1 MGMEVNVLLFDKF
14 ETLDAFGP
22 VEVLSQIKDF
32 KINYIS
38 KDGAVVHSY
47 QGFKVIT
54 EDVKSIDKNGIL
66 IIPGGIGVRDLVNDT
81 DFLNML
87 KHLAED
93 SQFCLSICTGSALLA
108 KCGVLNN
115 IKATSNKKALEWVKQ
130 TNENVIWIDKARW
143 VVDGKFYTSSG
154 VSAGMDMALGFVSD
168 QFGKDKAYEI
178 SEFIEYIWNED
189 KSKDIFYTFG
199 N

>member
-1 MGMEVNVLLFDKF
+1 MEVNVLLFDKF

-189 KSKDIFYTFG
+189 KSKDTFYNLG

>member
-1 MGMEVNVLLFDKF
+1 MEVNVLLFDKF

-22 VEVLSQIKDF
+22 VEILSQIKDF

-54 EDVKSIDKNGIL
+54 EDIKSIDKNGIL
-66 IIPGGIGVRDLVNDT
+66 VIPGGIGVRDLVNDT

-87 KHLAED
+87 KHLVEE
-93 SQFCLSICTGSALLA
+93 SRFCLSICTGSALLA
-108 KCGVLNN
+108 KGGVLNN
-115 IKATSNKKALEWVKQ
+115 IKATSNKKALKWVKQ

-189 KSKDIFYTFG
+189 KSKDIFYS
-199 N
+199 

>member
-1 MGMEVNVLLFDKF
+1 MEVNVLLFDKF

-22 VEVLSQIKDF
+22 VEILSQIKDF

-47 QGFKVIT
+47 QGVKIIT

-66 IIPGGIGVRDLVNDT
+66 VIPGGIGVRDLVNDT

-87 KHLAED
+87 KHLAKK
-93 SQFCLSICTGSALLA
+93 SRFCLSICTGSALLA

-130 TNENVIWIDKARW
+130 TNENVIWIDKSRW

-189 KSKDIFYTFG
+189 KSKDIFYNLG

>member
-1 MGMEVNVLLFDKF
+1 MEVNVLLFDKF

-22 VEVLSQIKDF
+22 VEILSQIKDF

-66 IIPGGIGVRDLVNDT
+66 VIPGGIGVRDLVNDT

-87 KHLAED
+87 KHLAEE
-93 SQFCLSICTGSALLA
+93 SRFCLSICTGSALLA

-130 TNENVIWIDKARW
+130 ANENVIWIDKARW

>member
-1 MGMEVNVLLFDKF
+1 
-14 ETLDAFGP
+14 
-22 VEVLSQIKDF
+22 
-32 KINYIS
+32 
-38 KDGAVVHSY
+38 
-47 QGFKVIT
+47 
-54 EDVKSIDKNGIL
+54 
-66 IIPGGIGVRDLVNDT
+66 
-81 DFLNML
+81 ML
-87 KHLAED
+87 KHLAEE
-93 SQFCLSICTGSALLA
+93 SRFCLSICTGSALLA

-189 KSKDIFYTFG
+189 KSKDTFYNLG

>member
-1 MGMEVNVLLFDKF
+1 MEVNVLLFDKF

-66 IIPGGIGVRDLVNDT
+66 VIPGGIGVRDLVNDT

-189 KSKDIFYTFG
+189 KSKDIFYNLG

>member
-1 MGMEVNVLLFDKF
+1 MEVNVLLFDKF

>member
-1 MGMEVNVLLFDKF
+1 MEVNVLLFDKF

-22 VEVLSQIKDF
+22 VEILSQIKDF

-189 KSKDIFYTFG
+189 KSKDTFYNLG

>member
-189 KSKDIFYTFG
+189 KSKDIFYNLG

>member
-1 MGMEVNVLLFDKF
+1 MEVNVLLFDKF

-22 VEVLSQIKDF
+22 VEILSQIKDF

-38 KDGAVVHSY
+38 KNGAVVHIY

-66 IIPGGIGVRDLVNDT
+66 VIPGGIGVRDLVNDT

-87 KHLAED
+87 KHLAEE
-93 SQFCLSICTGSALLA
+93 SHFCLSICTGSALLA

-130 TNENVIWIDKARW
+130 ANENVIWIDKARW

>member
-1 MGMEVNVLLFDKF
+1 MEVNVLLFDKF

-22 VEVLSQIKDF
+22 VEILSQIKDF

-66 IIPGGIGVRDLVNDT
+66 VIPGGIGVRDLVNDT

-87 KHLAED
+87 KHLAEE
-93 SQFCLSICTGSALLA
+93 SRFWLSICTGSALLA

-189 KSKDIFYTFG
+189 KSKDTFYNLG

>member
-1 MGMEVNVLLFDKF
+1 MEVNVLLFDKF

-189 KSKDIFYTFG
+189 KSKDIFYNLG

>member
-1 MGMEVNVLLFDKF
+1 MEVNVLLFDKF

-22 VEVLSQIKDF
+22 VEILSQIKDF

-47 QGFKVIT
+47 QGFKIIT
-54 EDVKSIDKNGIL
+54 GDVKSIDKNGIL
-66 IIPGGIGVRDLVNDT
+66 VITGGIGVRDLFNDT

-87 KHLAED
+87 KHLAEE
-93 SQFCLSICTGSALLA
+93 SRFCLSICTGSALRA

-115 IKATSNKKALEWVKQ
+115 RKALEWVKQ
-130 TNENVIWIDKARW
+130 TNENVIWIDKSRW

-154 VSAGMDMALGFVSD
+154 VSAWMDMALGFVSD
-168 QFGKDKAYEI
+168 QFGKDTAYEI

-189 KSKDIFYTFG
+189 KSKNIFYA
-199 N
+199 